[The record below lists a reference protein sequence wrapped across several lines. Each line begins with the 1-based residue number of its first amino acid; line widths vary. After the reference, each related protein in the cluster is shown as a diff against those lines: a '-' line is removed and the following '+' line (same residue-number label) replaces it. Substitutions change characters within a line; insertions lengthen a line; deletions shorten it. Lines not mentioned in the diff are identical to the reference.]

1 MENKNYF
8 QDTSG
13 FSNIPPPPPP
23 PSQTDYTQSSYPQY
37 TPPGQKKSKTGL
49 FIGCGI
55 IAFVLIIGI
64 LIGGYFIYKA
74 AKEKKEEIVETI
86 KDVDKEIKKDKEK
99 YKSSDEKTYKT
110 EGTLNGKLYFCE
122 DYRNSKEIG
131 KSDRFTTGWLTVMVD
146 LRDAGEVIGSRDVSI
161 RISKIKDAD
170 GYSIKEKFIKKVP
183 FSVDPSFDYIYFQD
197 KKNLKFDTPGT
208 YKVSLLDDDNNI
220 LLSNNIE
227 IIPR

>member
-37 TPPGQKKSKTGL
+37 TPPGPKKSKTGL

-74 AKEKKEEIVETI
+74 AK
-86 KDVDKEIKKDKEK
+86 
-99 YKSSDEKTYKT
+99 EKTYKT

-146 LRDAGEVIGSRDVSI
+146 LRDAGEVIGARDVSI

-170 GYSIKEKFIKKVP
+170 GYSIKEEFIKKVP

-197 KKNLKFDTPGT
+197 KKNLKFDSPGT